1 MSELGRTTHKVEHFS
16 HRPIPYLSLKPSIY
30 STNSYEDYV
39 VDYLKIEMLK
49 YKKEVKKKKKTNN
62 SQLVVIVPA

>member
-1 MSELGRTTHKVEHFS
+1 MSELGRTTHKVEHFN

-30 STNSYEDYV
+30 STNSYEDFV

-49 YKKEVKKKKKTNN
+49 YKKEVKKKKLIIANW
-62 SQLVVIVPA
+62 S